1 MPIKWEVKKT
11 MPNRDVNSDALIV
24 ACDAVLREIAGYPI
38 TPDRLNAAL
47 PLIREALSA
56 IRSMDELDV
65 SASEPMTTFR
75 PLA

>member
-1 MPIKWEVKKT
+1 MA
-11 MPNRDVNSDALIV
+11 NRDLNSDALLV

-47 PLIREALSA
+47 PLIREIQSA
-56 IRSMDELDV
+56 IRAMDDVDV

-75 PLA
+75 PIA

>member
-1 MPIKWEVKKT
+1 MA
-11 MPNRDVNSDALIV
+11 NRDLNSDALLV

-38 TPDRLNAAL
+38 TSDRLNAAL
-47 PLIREALSA
+47 PLIREIQSA
-56 IRSMDELDV
+56 IRTMDDADI

>member
-1 MPIKWEVKKT
+1 

-56 IRSMDELDV
+56 IRLMDELDV

>member
-1 MPIKWEVKKT
+1 MA
-11 MPNRDVNSDALIV
+11 NRDYNSDALIV

-65 SASEPMTTFR
+65 SASEPITTFR
-75 PLA
+75 PVV